1 MANPKYADLPGI
13 AHDQPDVYETSDL
26 PEAEQGNL
34 SISDVIMDQCDSV
47 EMLKVSPNEAF
58 NKFKGKTLDGEN
70 VDFTDGIGHGK
81 KIGYDIRS
89 GDWEMIGD
97 HSKEKENPLQAYNR
111 IQFEVKQLFEQ
122 VNDMKES
129 STKESESSQV
139 PPVVLVQQI
148 EQLQKELQDLHM
160 EKVLGSEALEE
171 MSDPLGALHKKL
183 LTQLESFKNAPVT
196 DKKAKAATTTTPTD
210 EAVKYELY
218 VRPDQAKLEQ
228 ASKVANLEQRLR
240 NLESTIG
247 QDTKKLSFL
256 TSNTDGKSIN
266 AAINLL
272 SSKLNLLEP
281 NYLDQIESR
290 FTVLHQCMQQ
300 VSEKK
305 HQIEDAEKQNKIAEL
320 YELAKKVDDLST
332 SLPQVVERLISLKDL
347 HEQALQFSKALTQL
361 DTTQQQI
368 TGALKNN
375 EKLLKEVQGTFLK
388 NSEMIETNIA
398 SLNSR
403 ITALQ

>member
-34 SISDVIMDQCDSV
+34 SLSDVVMDQCDSV
-47 EMLKVSPNEAF
+47 ETLKVSPNEAF
-58 NKFKGKTLDGEN
+58 NKFKGKSLDGKN
-70 VDFTDGIGHGK
+70 VDFTDGIGHGR

-97 HSKEKENPLQAYNR
+97 HLKEKENPLQAYNR

-122 VNDMKES
+122 VNEMKES
-129 STKESESSQV
+129 SAKESESFQV

-160 EKVLGSEALEE
+160 EKVLGSEALAE

-183 LTQLESFKNAPVT
+183 LTQLETFKNVPVSE
-196 DKKAKAATTTTPTD
+196 KKAKTASLTPTE

-218 VRPDQAKLEQ
+218 VRPDQAKLELS
-228 ASKVANLEQRLR
+228 SKLSNLEQRLK
-240 NLESTIG
+240 NLENVIG
-247 QDTKKLSFL
+247 QDMKKLSFL
-256 TSNTDGKSIN
+256 TSNTDGKSVS
-266 AAINLL
+266 AAISLL

-281 NYLDQIESR
+281 SILDQLEGR
-290 FTVLHQCMQQ
+290 FALLHQSMQQ
-300 VSEKK
+300 AAEKK
-305 HQIEDAEKQNKIAEL
+305 HQVEDAEKQNKVAEL
-320 YELAKKVDDLST
+320 YELAKKVDDMSS
-332 SLPQVVERLISLKDL
+332 SLPQVVERLVSLKEL

-361 DTTQQQI
+361 DATQQQI
-368 TGALKNN
+368 TNSLKNN
-375 EKLLKEVQGTFLK
+375 GTLLKEVQGTFLK
-388 NSEMIETNIA
+388 NTEMIETNIA

-403 ITALQ
+403 IAALK

>member
-34 SISDVIMDQCDSV
+34 SISDVMMDQCDSV
-47 EMLKVSPNEAF
+47 ETLKVSPNEAF
-58 NKFKGKTLDGEN
+58 NKFKGKTLDGKN
-70 VDFTDGIGHGK
+70 VDFTDGIGHGR

-97 HSKEKENPLQAYNR
+97 HSKETENPLQAYNR

-122 VNDMKES
+122 VNEMKES
-129 STKESESSQV
+129 STKESKSSQV
-139 PPVVLVQQI
+139 PPVVLVQEV

-183 LTQLESFKNAPVT
+183 LTQLETFKNVPVT
-196 DKKAKAATTTTPTD
+196 DKKAKTATTTTPSE

-218 VRPDQAKLEQ
+218 VRPDQTKLEQ

-240 NLESTIG
+240 NLESIIG

-256 TSNTDGKSIN
+256 TSNTDGKSVN

-281 NYLDQIESR
+281 SYLDQVESR
-290 FTVLHQCMQQ
+290 FAVLHQCMQQ

-332 SLPQVVERLISLKDL
+332 SLPQVVERLVSLKDL

-368 TGALKNN
+368 TSALKNN

-403 ITALQ
+403 IAALQ

>member
-34 SISDVIMDQCDSV
+34 SISDAMVDQCDSV
-47 EMLKVSPNEAF
+47 ETLKVSPNEAF
-58 NKFKGKTLDGEN
+58 NKFKGKSLDGRN
-70 VDFTDGIGHGK
+70 VDFTDGIGHGR

-122 VNDMKES
+122 VSEMKES
-129 STKESESSQV
+129 STKENKSSQV

-148 EQLQKELQDLHM
+148 EQLQKELQDLHL

-183 LTQLESFKNAPVT
+183 LTQLETFKNVPVT
-196 DKKAKAATTTTPTD
+196 DKKPKAATTTPTE

-240 NLESTIG
+240 NLENIIG
-247 QDTKKLSFL
+247 PDTKKLSFL
-256 TSNTDGKSIN
+256 TSNTDGKSVN

-281 NYLDQIESR
+281 SYLDQVESR
-290 FTVLHQCMQQ
+290 FAVLHQCMQQ

-332 SLPQVVERLISLKDL
+332 SLPQVVERLVSLKDL

-368 TGALKNN
+368 TSALKNN

-398 SLNSR
+398 NINSR
-403 ITALQ
+403 VAALQ

>member
-34 SISDVIMDQCDSV
+34 SLSDVVMDQCDSV
-47 EMLKVSPNEAF
+47 ETLKVSPNEAF
-58 NKFKGKTLDGEN
+58 NKFKGKSLDGKN
-70 VDFTDGIGHGK
+70 VDFTDGIGHGR

-97 HSKEKENPLQAYNR
+97 HSSEKENPLQAYNR

-122 VNDMKES
+122 VNEMKES
-129 STKESESSQV
+129 SAKENESLQV

-160 EKVLGSEALEE
+160 EKVLGSEALAE

-183 LTQLESFKNAPVT
+183 LTQLETFKNVPVS
-196 DKKAKAATTTTPTD
+196 DKKAKTATVTPTE

-218 VRPDQAKLEQ
+218 VRPDQAKLELSSKL
-228 ASKVANLEQRLR
+228 ASLEQRLK
-240 NLESTIG
+240 NLENVIG
-247 QDTKKLSFL
+247 QDQKKLSFL
-256 TSNTDGKSIN
+256 TSNTDGKSIS
-266 AAINLL
+266 AAISLL

-281 NYLDQIESR
+281 SVLDQLEGR
-290 FTVLHQCMQQ
+290 FALLHQSMQQ
-300 VSEKK
+300 AAEKK
-305 HQIEDAEKQNKIAEL
+305 HEVEGAEKQNKIAEL
-320 YELAKKVDDLST
+320 YELAKKVDDMSS
-332 SLPQVVERLISLKDL
+332 SLPQVVERLVSLKEL

-361 DTTQQQI
+361 DATQQQI
-368 TGALKNN
+368 TNSLKNN
-375 EKLLKEVQGTFLK
+375 GTLLKEVQGTFLK
-388 NSEMIETNIA
+388 NTEMIETNIA

-403 ITALQ
+403 IATLK

>member
-34 SISDVIMDQCDSV
+34 SLSDVVMDQCDSV
-47 EMLKVSPNEAF
+47 ETLKVSPNEAF
-58 NKFKGKTLDGEN
+58 NKFKGKSLDGKN
-70 VDFTDGIGHGK
+70 VDFTDGIGHGR

-97 HSKEKENPLQAYNR
+97 HSTEKENPLQAYNR

-122 VNDMKES
+122 VNEMKES
-129 STKESESSQV
+129 SAKENESLQV

-160 EKVLGSEALEE
+160 EKVLGSEALAE

-183 LTQLESFKNAPVT
+183 LTQLETFKNVPVS
-196 DKKAKAATTTTPTD
+196 DKKVKTATATPTE

-218 VRPDQAKLEQ
+218 VRPDQAKLELS
-228 ASKVANLEQRLR
+228 SKLANLEQRLK
-240 NLESTIG
+240 NLENVIG
-247 QDTKKLSFL
+247 QDQKKLSFL
-256 TSNTDGKSIN
+256 TSNTDGKSIS
-266 AAINLL
+266 AAISLL

-281 NYLDQIESR
+281 SVLDQLEGR
-290 FTVLHQCMQQ
+290 FAVLHQSMQQ
-300 VSEKK
+300 AAEKK
-305 HQIEDAEKQNKIAEL
+305 HEVEGAEKQNKIAEL
-320 YELAKKVDDLST
+320 YELAKKVDDMSS
-332 SLPQVVERLISLKDL
+332 SLPQVVERLVSLKEL

-361 DTTQQQI
+361 DATQQQI
-368 TGALKNN
+368 TNSLKNN
-375 EKLLKEVQGTFLK
+375 GTLLKEVQGTFLK
-388 NSEMIETNIA
+388 NTEMIETNIA

-403 ITALQ
+403 IAALK